1 MRFHRSSMTT
11 DLLRRGPSKLAMM
24 VASEFWRA
32 KGGAEFREE
41 AVRCLWRARELMGV
55 LEIVDLPE
63 SVGQKLLPYYKECNL
78 KSMFSEERLTPS
90 AIQEFGSR
98 LGEIFDRVA
107 QELLHA

>member
-1 MRFHRSSMTT
+1 MRFHKSSSTT
-11 DLLRRGPSKLAMM
+11 TLLNRGLSTLAMM

-32 KGGAEFREE
+32 KEGAEFKED

-55 LEIVDLPE
+55 LEIAELPE
-63 SVGQKLLPYYKECNL
+63 TVTRQLVPCYIECNV

-90 AIQEFGSR
+90 GIREFGTR

-107 QELLHA
+107 QELGHA